1 MTPMEPATINMPVLA
16 LRGLTV
22 FPHMNLTFDVE
33 RPISIAALERA
44 MEQDQYVFLVA
55 QRETATGRPE
65 EKDLYAVGTLSV
77 IRQILR
83 IGDSAVRVMMEG
95 RSRARLRRLWQTEPY
110 LQGNVEPLREGRARI
125 SEFQLEALLRQTCG
139 NFAEYASLAPRLG
152 EEVAAAVMDIRD
164 PGRLAD
170 FIAQNIALRYQ
181 DKQSVLEELRPLPRL
196 RKVNELLA
204 REAEVL
210 SFEQELE
217 GQIRRELGEV
227 QRDHIIR
234 EQIRLLQQELGED
247 EDTELTEYRMKID
260 ALKLTEE
267 AREAMARSR
276 ALAEKIAREG
286 RVAYGI
292 TTGFGDFQKVAV
304 PEEMSNQLSTNLIL
318 SHCTGT
324 GEPYSQ
330 EQVRGM
336 MLLRANALCVGLSGV
351 RPVLVEM
358 LIEMLNRNVIPV
370 IPQKGS
376 LGASGDLAPL
386 SHMGLVLLG
395 RGEAFY
401 QGQRLP
407 GGEAMEKAGIPVLDT
422 LVCKEGLGM
431 TNGTCAMTSVGSL
444 ALYDT
449 ICAAQLGDII
459 GSMDFEGLTGLRTA
473 FDPRIHQVR
482 GQKGQM
488 LVAANMRKL
497 LEGSEILDNCQ
508 TDRVQDAYALRCIPQ
523 VHGAVRD
530 ALEFIKSRVDIE
542 LNAVTD
548 NPLLFCEDEAVI
560 SGGNFHGEPMALPFD
575 FLGIACAELA
585 SISERR
591 IERMVNASLSN
602 GLTRFLTIH
611 GGVNSGFMIVQY
623 TAASMASENKVLA
636 HPACVDSIPSSANQE
651 DFVSM
656 GTTAARKA
664 GTILQNTLSVLALEL
679 LTACQAVDIRR
690 RVNSHGTGISPVHE
704 ALYQR
709 VRQDVAFYDVDRE
722 IWPDV
727 RAVEKLVRSGELLE
741 IAEEKVPALA

>member
-1 MTPMEPATINMPVLA
+1 MENPSKITEVVLD
-16 LRGLTV
+16 GHSLT
-22 FPHMNLTFDVE
+22 
-33 RPISIAALERA
+33 LES
-44 MEQDQYVFLVA
+44 FVA
-55 QRETATGRPE
+55 VARFGAR
-65 EKDLYAVGTLSV
+65 VSLS
-77 IRQILR
+77 
-83 IGDSAVRVMMEG
+83 G
-95 RSRARLRRLWQTEPY
+95 
-110 LQGNVEPLREGRARI
+110 
-125 SEFQLEALLRQTCG
+125 
-139 NFAEYASLAPRLG
+139 
-152 EEVAAAVMDIRD
+152 
-164 PGRLAD
+164 
-170 FIAQNIALRYQ
+170 
-181 DKQSVLEELRPLPRL
+181 
-196 RKVNELLA
+196 
-204 REAEVL
+204 
-210 SFEQELE
+210 
-217 GQIRRELGEV
+217 
-227 QRDHIIR
+227 
-234 EQIRLLQQELGED
+234 
-247 EDTELTEYRMKID
+247 
-260 ALKLTEE
+260 E

-276 ALAEKIAREG
+276 ALAEKIAREK

-292 TTGFGDFQKVAV
+292 TTGFGDFASVAV
-304 PEEMSNQLSTNLIL
+304 SDELSSQLSTNLIL

-422 LVCKEGLGM
+422 LVCKEGLGI
-431 TNGTCAMTSVGSL
+431 TNGTCAMTSVGGL
-444 ALYDT
+444 HLYDT
-449 ICAAQLGDII
+449 IRAAQLADLVS
-459 GSMDFEGLTGLRTA
+459 SMTLTALTGQLDAYQDRMHTA
-473 FDPRIHQVR
+473 RGHVGQLQVAR
-482 GQKGQM
+482 NIRR
-488 LVAANMRKL
+488 LT
-497 LEGSEILDNCQ
+497 EGSEILERSQ
-508 TDRVQDAYALRCIPQ
+508 GARVQDAYALRCIPQ

-530 ALEFIKSRVDIE
+530 ALEFIKSKVDIE

-602 GLTRFLTIH
+602 GLTRFLTTE

-664 GTILQNTLSVLALEL
+664 GTILENTRSVLAYEL
-679 LTACQAVDIRR
+679 RTACQAIDIRR
-690 RVNSHGTGISPVHE
+690 QIGRWGTGLSPAGE
-704 ALYQR
+704 AVFRR
-709 VRQDVAFYDVDRE
+709 VREKVAFMEVDRE
-722 IWPDV
+722 LWPDIQ
-727 RAVEKLVRSGELLE
+727 AVEAMVRSGELLDIVQE
-741 IAEEKVPALA
+741 IAPEFE

>member
-1 MTPMEPATINMPVLA
+1 MENPSKITEVVLD
-16 LRGLTV
+16 GHSLT
-22 FPHMNLTFDVE
+22 
-33 RPISIAALERA
+33 LES
-44 MEQDQYVFLVA
+44 FVA
-55 QRETATGRPE
+55 VARFGAR
-65 EKDLYAVGTLSV
+65 VSLS
-77 IRQILR
+77 
-83 IGDSAVRVMMEG
+83 G
-95 RSRARLRRLWQTEPY
+95 
-110 LQGNVEPLREGRARI
+110 
-125 SEFQLEALLRQTCG
+125 
-139 NFAEYASLAPRLG
+139 
-152 EEVAAAVMDIRD
+152 
-164 PGRLAD
+164 
-170 FIAQNIALRYQ
+170 
-181 DKQSVLEELRPLPRL
+181 
-196 RKVNELLA
+196 
-204 REAEVL
+204 
-210 SFEQELE
+210 
-217 GQIRRELGEV
+217 
-227 QRDHIIR
+227 
-234 EQIRLLQQELGED
+234 
-247 EDTELTEYRMKID
+247 
-260 ALKLTEE
+260 E

-276 ALAEKIAREG
+276 ALAEKIAREK

-292 TTGFGDFQKVAV
+292 TTGFGDFASVAV
-304 PEEMSNQLSTNLIL
+304 SDELSSQLSTNLIL

-422 LVCKEGLGM
+422 LVCKEGLGI
-431 TNGTCAMTSVGSL
+431 TNGTCAMTSVGGL
-444 ALYDT
+444 HLYDT
-449 ICAAQLGDII
+449 IRAAQLADLVS
-459 GSMDFEGLTGLRTA
+459 SMTLTALTGQLDAYQDRMHTA
-473 FDPRIHQVR
+473 RGHVGQLQVAR
-482 GQKGQM
+482 NIRR
-488 LVAANMRKL
+488 LT
-497 LEGSEILDNCQ
+497 EGSEILERSQ
-508 TDRVQDAYALRCIPQ
+508 GARVQDAYALRCIPQ

-530 ALEFIKSRVDIE
+530 ALEFIKSKVDIE

-664 GTILQNTLSVLALEL
+664 GTILENTRSVLAYEL
-679 LTACQAVDIRR
+679 LTACQAIDIRR
-690 RVNSHGTGISPVHE
+690 QTGRQGTGLSPVVE
-704 ALYQR
+704 AIFNR
-709 VRQDVAFYDVDRE
+709 VRREVPYMEEDRE
-722 IWPDV
+722 LWPDIQ
-727 RAVEKLVRSGELLE
+727 AVEAMVRSGELLD
-741 IAEEKVPALA
+741 IAWELVPDFQ